1 MLDELTKELEDG
13 TMSPL
18 DVQRKLSRI
27 KDSVRDLWIKCD
39 GLMQKERE
47 EYSAK
52 RQAIFK
58 KKPLLVTTK
67 IHLRYAWSEGVRFGS
82 KGVVEQIKYTDA
94 YEQGYLN
101 NDLVE
106 AYELPKNGSMIDVL
120 KSLEKL
126 ILPEIWN
133 K

>member
-27 KDSVRDLWIKCD
+27 KDSVRDLWIKCE

-47 EYSAK
+47 EHSAK
-52 RQAIFK
+52 RMHALNK
-58 KKPLLVTTK
+58 KYLLATTK
-67 IHLRYAWSEGVRFGS
+67 IQLRSAWSDGVRFGS
-82 KGVVEQIKYTDA
+82 KGVIEQIKYTDA
-94 YEQGYLN
+94 YEQGHLN

-106 AYELPKNGSMIDVL
+106 AYELPVNKSMVDTL